1 MVESKLRS
9 NIRKQVFQAIQVAK
23 KQEKPPIK
31 DVYTDVY
38 DVFLANLQEQDLS
51 ISETILRHPHDYPTH
66 ACLVENLNCLSM
78 I

>member
-1 MVESKLRS
+1 KVESKLRS
-9 NIRKQVFQAIQVAK
+9 NIRKQLFQANQISK

-31 DVYTDVY
+31 DVYTNVY

-51 ISETILRHPHDYPTH
+51 ISETILRHPHDYPSH
-66 ACLVENLNCLSM
+66 ACPVETLNCLSK